1 MGFQKE
7 MHLRLENVFDLCYDS
22 SNSNEMR
29 WFCFSGRLMTMT
41 KYNNTEIDMLHGPLA
56 GKIVLFAIPLA
67 ASSILQ
73 QLFNAADIAV
83 VGRFASAAAMAAAGS
98 NAAVI
103 NLLVGLF
110 TGLAIGANVVIAN
123 LVGADKRERIR
134 DAVHTV
140 IALALIS
147 GIFLTVVGFFL
158 APAILHL
165 MGAPENVL
173 KLAVV
178 YLRIYFTGMPA
189 IMIYNFGSAIL
200 RSKGDSRRPFLSLTL
215 AGIVNVL
222 LNLLF
227 VIVFRLHVIGV
238 ALATVLSNLLCACLI
253 LYFLLHEEPE
263 FRLDFHSLH
272 LDRELLTRVVQVGL
286 PAGLQG
292 MVFSF
297 SNVVIQSAV
306 NSFGANCIAGMAASQ
321 YFDFMSYS
329 LLNAF
334 GQATVTFVSQNYG
347 AGNEFRCRRVL
358 QLSML
363 IGIGSDLVLIALM
376 ILFRN
381 PLLHLF
387 TTDEAVIPYA
397 LTRMIYVF
405 SLHFLC
411 GSYEIP
417 AGALRGLNHSMV
429 PALISVLGTCAFRLT
444 YVFFIFPSHRS
455 FINLIIVYPISWI
468 LTGTAMNIA
477 YQIVRRRVFRQIRQA

>member
-1 MGFQKE
+1 
-7 MHLRLENVFDLCYDS
+7 
-22 SNSNEMR
+22 
-29 WFCFSGRLMTMT
+29 MT
-41 KYNNTEIDMLHGPLA
+41 KHTNIEIDMLHGPLA
-56 GKIVLFAIPLA
+56 GKIVLFALPLA

-83 VGRFASAAAMAAAGS
+83 VGRFASATAMAAVGS
-98 NAAVI
+98 NASVI
-103 NLLVGLF
+103 SLMVGLF
-110 TGLAIGANVVIAN
+110 TGLAIGANVLIAN
-123 LVGADKRERIR
+123 LVGADKRDRIN
-134 DAVHTV
+134 DAVQTV
-140 IALALIS
+140 ITLALIS
-147 GIFLTVVGFFL
+147 GVFLTAAGFFL
-158 APAILHL
+158 APVFLRL

-178 YLRIYFTGMPA
+178 YLRIYFAGMPA

-227 VIVFRLHVIGV
+227 VVVFRLHVIGV
-238 ALATVLSNLLCACLI
+238 ALATDLSNLLCAGLT
-253 LYFLLHEEPE
+253 LHFLLHEEGE
-263 FRLDFHSLH
+263 FRLNFRRLH

-292 MVFSF
+292 MVFSI

-306 NSFGANCIAGMAASQ
+306 NSFGADCIAGMAASQ

-347 AGNEFRCRRVL
+347 AGNEYRCRRVL
-358 QLSML
+358 RLSLLM
-363 IGIGSDLVLIALM
+363 GIGSDLVMIAMML
-376 ILFRN
+376 LFRN

-387 TTDEAVIPYA
+387 TTDENVIPYA
-397 LTRMIYVF
+397 LTRLIYVF
-405 SLHFLC
+405 SLHFLV
-411 GSYEIP
+411 GSYEIT

-429 PALISVLGTCAFRLT
+429 PALISVIGTCAFRLT
-444 YVFFIFPSHRS
+444 YVFFIFPAHRS
-455 FINLIIVYPISWI
+455 FLGLILVYPLSWI

-477 YQIVRRRVFRQIRQA
+477 YQIVRRHVFRRTLPA